1 MQSKPASETPS
12 DSSRSI
18 HLLQLTDLH
27 LFADPAGQLYG
38 RSTRA
43 SLEQVIARLRER
55 HWPAD
60 AMLLTGDLVHDE
72 SQRGYRDLRRLIDQ
86 LGLPC
91 YCIPGNHDHIGH
103 LAAEV
108 DPGAGQPFRAIHIG
122 RWDLLLLDSTI
133 PGSACGRL
141 HPESLAAIERHLAG
155 PGELSSQHDAATERT
170 PAATTGQRPTLIC
183 MHHQPVPVGSTWIDT
198 MLIENSDVLLRIV
211 AQHPQVR
218 ALLWGHVHQAFDD
231 TIGTIRLLAT
241 PSTCSQ
247 FAPKQEKFALDERPP
262 GYRWLRLY
270 PDGRLETGVERVSD
284 IPFAPSS

>member
-72 SQRGYRDLRRLIDQ
+72 SQQGYRDLRRLIDQ

-103 LAAEV
+103 LAAEL
-108 DPGAGQPFRAIHIG
+108 DSGAGQPFRAIHIG

-141 HPESLAAIERHLAG
+141 HPETLAAIEQHLAD
-155 PGELSSQHDAATERT
+155 PAQTLSQDDAATERT
-170 PAATTGQRPTLIC
+170 TAATTGHRPTLIC
-183 MHHQPVPVGSTWIDT
+183 MHHQPVPVGSTWLDT
-198 MLIENSDVLLRIV
+198 MQIQNSDALLGIV
-211 AQHPQVR
+211 ARHAQVR
-218 ALLWGHVHQAFDD
+218 ALLWGHVHQVFDQKMGN
-231 TIGTIRLLAT
+231 TRLLAT

-247 FAPKQEKFALDERPP
+247 FAPNRDAFALDERPP
-262 GYRWLRLY
+262 GYRWLRLH
-270 PDGRLETGVERVSD
+270 PDGELETGVERTT
-284 IPFAPSS
+284 AL